1 MSSVCRPRRSGYGKG
16 SGAVHVCRTKGSS
29 LPGQKVDGRAFG
41 GAGTA
46 RRVTTIVAYGILL
59 LGGFVWAFGQG
70 IGLAQEAG
78 QRISAIIIQGNK
90 RIESPAIRSR
100 LSLKEGERFAA
111 ERVREQI
118 RALYQMGY
126 FEDVRVE
133 TEPKAGGVAVIFV
146 VTEKPFVT
154 EILFDGNSNLKDE
167 KLTEKL
173 TVRTQSFLDQQQ
185 IKDSVERLRLL
196 YEDEGHFSARVVPVV
211 KSLDGERKSLT
222 FFIQEGPKARIKT
235 VAFDGATAIPP
246 KKLKKLLV
254 TREYSWLFSWFDD
267 SGVYKKEE
275 LDNDVERI
283 RKAYSD
289 EGYLGVQVRKPT
301 VELSPDKKS
310 FTVRFPIVEGPQF
323 RFSRIG
329 YKGQTV
335 FSESELR
342 SASKLKEGD
351 VVRMAE
357 VWDDITRVTDL
368 YGSKGFAFADINPLI
383 QSDSESKTAM
393 VTFDVKEGEL
403 IRIRNIN
410 ISGNDKT
417 RDKVIRRELRVN
429 EAELIDVAAMK
440 LSYKRLNNM
449 NYFETVDIIT
459 KQVDPITVDLDIKV
473 KEKSTG
479 TFSVGGGFSSLDKL
493 GLIADVTE
501 GNLFGRGQLLKIR
514 GQLGQFRSYG
524 VVTFREPYLFDE
536 PTSGQIDLY
545 SRQTFF
551 FNFFEERVGGDI
563 VIGKWFSEYLSG
575 SLSLLRER
583 LTISNSLGNEF
594 FLGGG
599 GVTTTPISALPLL
612 IQQQIGST
620 TTSAVILGI
629 ARDTRD
635 VYVDPKSGAR
645 HALTTEFAGGPLGGT
660 NDFYKVI
667 GDSAWYFP
675 MAWDT
680 VFAPRARLGF
690 AHSYTAGSP
699 LPVGDRF
706 FVGGIQT
713 MRGFQ
718 FGRAGPVSPL
728 DNFSILGATKQLIF
742 NFDYIFPIAPEL
754 KVKGVLFFD
763 YGKGFEDGEALGLS
777 LRPTSGVEVRWISPF
792 GPLRLAYGF
801 NLDPRIGDKQGVFE
815 FSVGSLF

>member
-1 MSSVCRPRRSGYGKG
+1 LRFFRHVCDVPPEAVRVLEGGA
-16 SGAVHVCRTKGSS
+16 GAVHVFRTKDSR
-29 LPGQKVDGRAFG
+29 LHGQKVDG
-41 GAGTA
+41 
-46 RRVTTIVAYGILL
+46 VTTIVAYGILL
-59 LGGFVWAFGQG
+59 LGGLIWVLGPRA
-70 IGLAQEAG
+70 GLAQETS
-78 QRISAIIIQGNK
+78 QRISAITVQGNK
-90 RIESPAIRSR
+90 RIEVPAIRTR
-100 LSLKEGERFAA
+100 LALKEGESLTA
-111 ERVREQI
+111 ERIREQI

-133 TEPKAGGVAVIFV
+133 TEPRAGGVAVIFV

-154 EILFDGNSNLKDE
+154 EILFDGNDNLKDE

-185 IKDSVERLRLL
+185 IKDSVERLRQL
-196 YEDEGHFSARVVPVV
+196 YEDEGHFSARIVPVI

-222 FFIQEGPKARIKT
+222 FFIKEGPKARIKT
-235 VAFDGATAIPP
+235 VAFDGAKSIP
-246 KKLKKLLV
+246 LKKLRKPLV
-254 TREYSWLFSWFDD
+254 TREYFWLFSWFDD

-275 LDNDVERI
+275 LDNDIERI
-283 RKAYSD
+283 RQIYFD
-289 EGYLGVQVRKPT
+289 EGYLDVKLGKPA
-301 VELSPDKKS
+301 VDLSSDKKW

-323 RFSRIG
+323 TFSRIG
-329 YKGQTV
+329 YKGHTI

-342 SASKLKEGD
+342 SGSKLKDGD

-357 VWDDITRVTDL
+357 VRDDIKRATDV
-368 YGSKGFAFADINPLI
+368 YGAKGYAFVDINPLI
-383 QSDSESKTAM
+383 QPDPESKTAM
-393 VTFDVKEGEL
+393 VTFDVKEGAL
-403 IRIRNIN
+403 IRVRNIN

-429 EAELIDVAAMK
+429 EAELIDTAAMQ
-440 LSYKRLNNM
+440 LSFKRLNNM
-449 NYFETVDIIT
+449 NYFETVEIIP
-459 KQVDPITVDLDIKV
+459 KQVDPGTVDLDIKV

-493 GLIADVTE
+493 GVVADITE
-501 GNLFGRGQLLKIR
+501 GNLFGRGQLIKVR
-514 GQLGQFRSYG
+514 GQLGQRRSMG

-536 PTSGQIDLY
+536 ALSAQIDLF

-551 FNFFEERVGGDI
+551 ISYFEERRGADI
-563 VIGKWFSEYLSG
+563 VLGKWFSEYLSG
-575 SLSLLRER
+575 SATYLLER
-583 LTISNSLGNEF
+583 LTISNDLSNQL

-599 GVTTTPISALPLL
+599 GVAATPVTDLPLL
-612 IQQQIGST
+612 VRQQLGSS
-620 TTSAVILGI
+620 TTSAVILGG

-645 HALTTEFAGGPLGGT
+645 HALTTEFAGGPMGGT

-690 AHSYTAGSP
+690 AHSYTSGSQ

-713 MRGFQ
+713 MRGFE
-718 FGRAGPVSPL
+718 FGRAGPVSPT
-728 DNFSILGATKQLIF
+728 DNVSVLGATKQLIF
-742 NFDYIFPIAPEL
+742 NFDYVFPVVTEF

-763 YGKGFEDGEALGLS
+763 YGKGFEDGEALGLN
-777 LRPTSGVEVRWISPF
+777 LRKAAGVEGRWISPF

-801 NLDPRIGDKQGVFE
+801 NLDPRTGERVGVFE

>member
-1 MSSVCRPRRSGYGKG
+1 M
-16 SGAVHVCRTKGSS
+16 
-29 LPGQKVDGRAFG
+29 
-41 GAGTA
+41 
-46 RRVTTIVAYGILL
+46 TIILAYGILL
-59 LGGFVWAFGQG
+59 LGGLVWVLGPEV
-70 IGLAQEAG
+70 GLAQEAG
-78 QRISAIIIQGNK
+78 QRINTITIQGNK
-90 RIESPAIRSR
+90 RIEIPAIRSR
-100 LSLKEGERFAA
+100 LTLKEGERFAA
-111 ERVREQI
+111 ERIREQI

-154 EILFDGNSNLKDE
+154 EILFDGNDNVKDE

-185 IKDSVERLRLL
+185 IKDSVERLRQL
-196 YEDEGHFSARVVPVV
+196 YEDEGHFSARIVPVI

-222 FFIQEGPKARIKT
+222 FFVKEGPKARIKT
-235 VAFDGATAIPP
+235 VVFDGAAAIPA
-246 KKLKKLLV
+246 KKLKKPLV
-254 TREYSWLFSWFDD
+254 TREYFRLFSWFDD

-275 LDNDVERI
+275 LDNDIERI
-283 RKAYSD
+283 RQMYFD
-289 EGYLGVQVRKPT
+289 EGYLDVKIGKPA
-301 VELSPDKKS
+301 VDLSADKKW
-310 FTVRFPIVEGPQF
+310 FTIRFPIVEGPQF
-323 RFSRIG
+323 RFSKIG
-329 YKGQTV
+329 YKGHTI
-335 FSESELR
+335 FSESELQ
-342 SASKLKEGD
+342 SGSKLKEGD

-357 VWDDITRVTDL
+357 VRDDITRATDV

-383 QSDSESKTAM
+383 QPDPESKTAM
-393 VTFDVKEGEL
+393 VLFDVKEGAL
-403 IRIRNIN
+403 IRVRNIN

-429 EAELIDVAAMK
+429 EAELIDTAAMK
-440 LSYKRLNNM
+440 LSFKRLNNM
-449 NYFETVDIIT
+449 NYFETVEIIP
-459 KQVDPITVDLDIKV
+459 KQVDPNTVDLDVKL

-493 GLIADVTE
+493 GLVADVTE
-501 GNLFGRGQLLKIR
+501 GNLFGRGQLLKVR
-514 GQLGQFRSYG
+514 GQLGQRRSLG

-536 PTSGQIDLY
+536 ALSAQVDLF

-551 FNFFEERVGGDI
+551 VSYFEERRGGD
-563 VIGKWFSEYLSG
+563 VVLGKWFSEYLSG
-575 SLSLLRER
+575 SATYLLER
-583 LTISNSLGNEF
+583 LTISNDLSNQL

-599 GVTTTPISALPLL
+599 GVTPTPVTNLPLL
-612 IQQQIGST
+612 IQQQLGKS
-620 TTSAVILGI
+620 TTSAIVLGI

-635 VYVDPKSGAR
+635 LYVDPSSGAR
-645 HALTTEFAGGPLGGT
+645 YGLTTEFAGGPFGGT

-667 GDSAWYFP
+667 NDNAWYFP
-675 MAWDT
+675 VAWDT

-690 AHSYTAGSP
+690 AHSYTSGSR

-713 MRGFQ
+713 IRGFS
-718 FGRAGPVSPL
+718 FGRAGPTAP
-728 DNFSILGATKQLIF
+728 DQSILGATKQLIF
-742 NFDYIFPIAPEL
+742 NFDYIFPVVSEL

-763 YGKGFEDGEALGLS
+763 YGKGFDDGEALGLN
-777 LRPTSGVEVRWISPF
+777 LRKAAGIEGRWISPF

-801 NLDPRIGDKQGVFE
+801 NLDRRPGERSGLFE